1 VRPLLK
7 PALRRLWRDPATLQ
21 LGIDPRYAVVLG
33 GVDLADAS
41 LLDLIDGTRETGE
54 LIAEAQRRGHEPGRV
69 HHLLKTLS
77 DAAALDD
84 APTHAPRSDS
94 RRLPDLASLS
104 LLHREPGAAGRV
116 IAARDAA
123 TVEVL
128 GAGRVGATVAMLLAA
143 AGVGHLALR
152 DNDPLRPVDLAPG
165 GVRSVG
171 SRQISRAEA
180 ARVLLSGSTGGGRTR
195 PGRPGH
201 SVTRSG
207 PARPDSTV
215 VLAPAGSVSPR
226 DWLGQVRHRPHL
238 PVIIRET
245 TAVIGPLVLPGRT
258 PCLRCVEL
266 IRGDRDPVWPVL
278 AAQLLGEPHG
288 IDPCDIVLASAAAS
302 IVALHVLAWLDRGE
316 RELPP
321 TVGGVLELSLVDL
334 RLRRR
339 TVGAHPGCGCGAI
352 DVTPGAT
359 YADLGQLRA
368 PIST

>member
-41 LLDLIDGTRETGE
+41 LLDLIDGTRSTAE
-54 LIAEAQRRGHEPGRV
+54 LLAEAERRGHTPERA
-69 HHLLKTLS
+69 HHLLETL
-77 DAAALDD
+77 ATAGALDD
-84 APTHAPRSDS
+84 GGATPTRVDA
-94 RRLPDLASLS
+94 RRQPDLLSLS
-104 LLHREPGAAGRV
+104 LLHREPGAAKRV
-116 IAARDAA
+116 IAAREAA

-128 GAGRVGATVAMLLAA
+128 GTGRVGATIALLLAA
-143 AGVGHLALR
+143 AGVGHVAVR
-152 DNDPLRPVDLAPG
+152 DNDPLRAVDLAPG
-165 GVRSVG
+165 GIRGAG
-171 SRQISRAEA
+171 SRHVSRAEA
-180 ARVLLSGSTGGGRTR
+180 ARILLTGNAGYTR
-195 PGRPGH
+195 VKVGRPAH

-207 PARPDSTV
+207 PAKSDSTV
-215 VLAPAGSVSPR
+215 VLAPAGSVIPPE
-226 DWLGQVRHRPHL
+226 WLGQVRHRPHL
-238 PVIIRET
+238 PVIVRET

-266 IRGDRDPVWPVL
+266 TRGDRDPVWPVL
-278 AAQLLGEPHG
+278 AAQLLGEAHG
-288 IDPCDIVLASAAAS
+288 VEPCDIVLASAAAA
-302 IVALHVLAWLDRGE
+302 IVSLHVLAWLDRGQ

-352 DVTPGAT
+352 DVDSGVP
-359 YADLGQLRA
+359 YPDLD
-368 PIST
+368 

>member
-41 LLDLIDGTRETGE
+41 LLDLIDGTRETAE
-54 LIAEAQRRGHEPGRV
+54 LVAEAERRGHEPGRAE
-69 HHLLKTLS
+69 HLLKTLA

-84 APTHAPRSDS
+84 APAAPHRVDP
-94 RRLPDLASLS
+94 RRQPDLLSLS
-104 LLHREPGAAGRV
+104 LLHREPGAARRV
-116 IAARDAA
+116 MAARDAA

-128 GAGRVGATVAMLLAA
+128 GTGRVGATIAMLLAA
-143 AGVGHLALR
+143 AGVGHLAVR
-152 DNDPLRPVDLAPG
+152 DNDPLRGVDLAPG
-165 GVRSVG
+165 GIRSAA
-171 SRQISRAEA
+171 SRQVSRAEA
-180 ARVLLSGSTGGGRTR
+180 ARILLTGSSTGGRAR
-195 PGRPGH
+195 PGRAAH
-201 SVTRSG
+201 SLTRGG
-207 PARPDSTV
+207 PARSDSTV
-215 VLAPAGSVSPR
+215 VLAPAGSVIPPE
-226 DWLGQVRHRPHL
+226 WLGQVRHRPHL
-238 PVIIRET
+238 PVIVRET

-266 IRGDRDPVWPVL
+266 TRGDRDPVWPVL

-288 IDPCDIVLASAAAS
+288 VEPCDIVLASAAAA
-302 IVALHVLAWLDRGE
+302 IVSLHVLAWLDRGQ
-316 RELPP
+316 RALPP

-352 DVTPGAT
+352 DVDSSAP
-359 YADLGQLRA
+359 YADLD
-368 PIST
+368 